1 MKILYEFEHKL
12 LPKWA
17 YNSVDFFN
25 DLVNKGIKETLYRAI
40 KSVYD
45 NHKEECPYR
54 EDDFSGFSTRLD
66 VDTFVI
72 VLRLP
77 KPEEVPM
84 CYCALLY
91 MDLNTKRIAY
101 YTMEKGKDPIDERE
115 IQFLCGWDK
124 EGNHNNYGSA
134 YTDKYNFGDVMLVR
148 FFYNVFWGLKT
159 VKLPEQLKQDN
170 GSSTTMQCPACKKEI
185 IIDNSGINEGDEFL
199 LFCSYCGRIYRLKL
213 QDNDYLIKNK
223 IKE

>member
-1 MKILYEFEHKL
+1 MNLQYGFQHQL

-25 DLVNKGIKETLYRAI
+25 DLVNKGVAPTLYRGI

-45 NHKEECPYR
+45 NHKEECPFK
-54 EDDFSGFSTRLD
+54 EEDFSGFTTRLD
-66 VDTFVI
+66 VDTFVA
-72 VLRLP
+72 VLRFP

-91 MDLNTKRIAY
+91 MDLNTKRIGY
-101 YTMEKGKDPIDERE
+101 FTMEKGQDPADGRE

-124 EGNHNNYGSA
+124 DGKHNNYGSA
-134 YTDKYNFGDVMLVR
+134 YVDKYNFGDVMLVR
-148 FFYNVFWGLKT
+148 FFYNVFWGLKN
-159 VKLPEQLKQDN
+159 VKLPEQLKQESDH
-170 GSSTTMQCPACKKEI
+170 STVMECPACKKEI
-185 IIDNSGINEGDEFL
+185 IFDNSNISEGDEFL
-199 LFCSYCGRIYRLKL
+199 LFCSFCGRIYRLKL
-213 QDNDYLIKNK
+213 VNNEYKIENR